1 MRHDAPHPH
10 PPRSGAQRPTQ
21 SRPNLADQLERI
33 TPRFDELTH
42 RARLGAERGIPPAE
56 LHELEEIA
64 QGIARDIVAPFRGRG
79 AQPVNPPLWTSADG
93 NRSAW

>member
-10 PPRSGAQRPTQ
+10 PSKSGAQRPHQ

-33 TPRFDELTH
+33 TPRFDELTQ
-42 RARLGAERGIPPAE
+42 RARLAADRVSAAE

-64 QGIARDIVAPFRGRG
+64 QHIARDLVAIFRGPHAR
-79 AQPVNPPLWTSADG
+79 PINPPAFLSADG
-93 NRSAW
+93 TRAGW

>member
-10 PPRSGAQRPTQ
+10 PPRSGAQRPVQ

-42 RARLGAERGIPPAE
+42 RARLGVERGIAPTE
-56 LHELEEIA
+56 LHELEELA
-64 QGIARDIVAPFRGRG
+64 QGIARDLVSPFRGAG
-79 AQPVNPPLWTSADG
+79 ARPVNPPAFISADG
-93 NRSAW
+93 RQAAW